1 MNTNNPVEDRTEIRL
16 KMAYAY
22 VVDYFP
28 ELPETS
34 RLVLAD
40 CIVKALF
47 KSADWS
53 RFLKTGWLAHH
64 VSLQYCIYIHAV

>member
-1 MNTNNPVEDRTEIRL
+1 MDTQNQKPAIEDRSEIRL

-28 ELPETS
+28 ELPNQS

-47 KSADWS
+47 GQK
-53 RFLKTGWLAHH
+53 KTGDWNKATK
-64 VSLQYCIYIHAV
+64 